1 MTRQL
6 WRESELAFSGDPLAL
21 EKSLQAEQRG
31 WIARENNYPRRQFWL
46 MPRLHSEDLNIQTAA
61 IPLFERW
68 TDPKT
73 VALSKRNRETIAT
86 Y

>member
-1 MTRQL
+1 
-6 WRESELAFSGDPLAL
+6 
-21 EKSLQAEQRG
+21 
-31 WIARENNYPRRQFWL
+31 

-73 VALSKRNRETIAT
+73 LALSNRNRETIAT
-86 Y
+86 YGCFPHRDAIRQPKTDGLL